1 MTLLATITEHARVAP
16 TGAMVVGH
24 ARDLWVEHKDR
35 TWINLHKQQRPAQA
49 VELFIQLG
57 PIRWR
62 DLADAN
68 TDAAR

>member
-16 TGAMVVGH
+16 TGAMVVDH
-24 ARDLWVEHKDR
+24 ARDLWVEHKD
-35 TWINLHKQQRPAQA
+35 
-49 VELFIQLG
+49 
-57 PIRWR
+57 RWR